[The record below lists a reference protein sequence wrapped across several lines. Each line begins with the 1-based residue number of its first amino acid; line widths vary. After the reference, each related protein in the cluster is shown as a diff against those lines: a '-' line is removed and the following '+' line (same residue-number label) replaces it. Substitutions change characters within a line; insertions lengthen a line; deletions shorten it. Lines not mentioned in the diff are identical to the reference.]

1 MSKEQNLKLDDIKKE
16 WIKMKKGLIRNIEDK
31 EDES

>member
-1 MSKEQNLKLDDIKKE
+1 MSKEQNLKLDDIKNE
-16 WIKMKKGLIRNIEDK
+16 CQKMKKGLIRNIEDK